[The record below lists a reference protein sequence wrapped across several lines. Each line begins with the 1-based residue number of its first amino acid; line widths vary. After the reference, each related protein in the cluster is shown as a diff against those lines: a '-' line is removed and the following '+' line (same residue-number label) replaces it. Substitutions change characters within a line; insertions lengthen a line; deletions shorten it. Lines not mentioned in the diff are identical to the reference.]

1 MRIISGS
8 KRGKKLFT
16 PTDDRV
22 RPTADRARE
31 ALFNILYAKYFD
43 TLDGV
48 SVLDIFAGT
57 GAIGLEAASRG
68 AAAVAFVDLDLKLTK
83 KNAAVCG
90 FSNLSF
96 MERDARKL
104 PQAPHPFG
112 LIFLDA
118 PYNKGLTEPAL
129 QALLA
134 GGYADGSTLIVA
146 ETAADEALVLPEGMV
161 LLEDRIYGAARF
173 NILQVGGVPAALATI

>member
-16 PTDDRV
+16 PVDDRV
-22 RPTADRARE
+22 RPTSDRARE
-31 ALFNILYAKYFD
+31 ALFSILYAKYFD

-48 SVLDIFAGT
+48 AVLDIFSGT

-68 AAAVAFVDLDLKLTK
+68 AAMVTFVDIDLKLTK
-83 KNAAVCG
+83 KNVAVCG
-90 FSNLSF
+90 FDNLFF

-104 PQAPHPFG
+104 PKAREVFG

-118 PYNKGLTEPAL
+118 PYNKGLSESVL
-129 QALLA
+129 EVLLA
-134 GGYADGSTLIVA
+134 GGYADDKTLIVV
-146 ETAADEALVLPEGMV
+146 ETAADEVLELPDGVCLKE
-161 LLEDRIYGAARF
+161 ERRYGAARF
-173 NILQVGGVPAALATI
+173 SFIQKMKGAC

>member
-16 PTDDRV
+16 PQDDRI

-31 ALFNILYAKYFD
+31 ALFSILYAKYFD

-48 SVLDIFAGT
+48 SVLDIFSGT

-68 AAAVAFVDLDLKLTK
+68 AARVTFVDVDLKLTK

-90 FSNLSF
+90 FDNLDF
-96 MERDARKL
+96 MERDARRLLKVR
-104 PQAPHPFG
+104 APYG

-118 PYNKGLTEPAL
+118 PYNKGLSEPVLEVLL
-129 QALLA
+129 Q
-134 GGYADGSTLIVA
+134 GGYVGANTLVVV
-146 ETAADEALVLPEGMV
+146 ETAADEELSIPEGLKLAEERV
-161 LLEDRIYGAARF
+161 YGAARF
-173 NILQVGGVPAALATI
+173 SFLSKG

>member
-16 PTDDRV
+16 PSDDRV

-31 ALFNILYAKYFD
+31 ALFSILYAKYFD

-48 SVLDIFAGT
+48 AVLDIFSGT

-68 AAAVAFVDLDLKLTK
+68 ALSVTFVDLDLKLTK

-90 FSNLSF
+90 FGNLSF

-104 PQAPHPFG
+104 PQARQPFG

-118 PYNKGLTEPAL
+118 PYNKGLTEPVL
-129 QALLA
+129 RALLA
-134 GGYADGSTLIVA
+134 GGYVNENTLIVA
-146 ETAADEALVLPEGMV
+146 ETAADEALELPDGLCMNEERV
-161 LLEDRIYGAARF
+161 YGAARF
-173 NILQVGGVPAALATI
+173 SFIRKNV

>member
-1 MRIISGS
+1 MRIISGL

-16 PTDDRV
+16 PVDERI

-48 SVLDIFAGT
+48 RVADIFSGT

-68 AAAVAFVDLDLKLTK
+68 AAFVLFVDIDLKLAK

-90 FSNLSF
+90 FDNLSF
-96 MERDARKL
+96 MERDARRL
-104 PQAPHPFG
+104 PQARQAFR

-118 PYNKGLTEPAL
+118 PYNKGLTTPVLE
-129 QALLA
+129 ALLA
-134 GGYADGSTLIVA
+134 GGYVSEDTLVVA
-146 ETAADEALVLPEGMV
+146 ETAADEELPLPTGWR
-161 LLEDRIYGAARF
+161 LEEERIYGAARF
-173 NILQVGGVPAALATI
+173 SFLKGKIL

>member
-16 PTDDRV
+16 PADERI

-43 TLDGV
+43 TLAGV
-48 SVLDIFAGT
+48 SVADIFSGT

-68 AAAVAFVDLDLKLTK
+68 AASVLFVDIDLKLTK

-90 FSNLSF
+90 FDNLSF
-96 MERDARKL
+96 MERDARRL
-104 PQAPHPFG
+104 PKAAKTFG

-118 PYNKGLTEPAL
+118 PYNKGLTTPVLE
-129 QALLA
+129 ALLA
-134 GGYADGSTLIVA
+134 GGYVGDDTLVVA
-146 ETAADEALVLPEGMV
+146 ETAADEALPLPEGV
-161 LLEDRIYGAARF
+161 ALIEEREYGAARF
-173 NILQVGGVPAALATI
+173 SIIGKRGCDETI